1 MSLWAIL
8 FRFLNRIAQNDLKLH
23 NARERTIKLKDLNMI
38 AQSDLK
44 IHNALERLN
53 LVLIIYII

>member
-1 MSLWAIL
+1 MSFWAIL
-8 FRFLNRIAQNDLKLH
+8 FRSFLKAQNDLKLH

-44 IHNALERLN
+44 LAILFKSFLN
-53 LVLIIYII
+53 NVND